1 MLALVQSHLEDFA
14 QPPMFRFIHE
24 EKRLLAFERGQL
36 LFAFNF
42 HELEAQKGLR
52 FAVSPGKYDE
62 LLSSDE
68 LRFAGHGNLEVKSP
82 PMAHFTDP
90 LPGRIEGDIALY
102 MPPLVG
108 LVLENVK

>member
-1 MLALVQSHLEDFA
+1 
-14 QPPMFRFIHE
+14 MFRFIHE

-36 LFAFNF
+36 LFVFNF
-42 HELEAQKGLR
+42 HELEAQKNLL

-68 LRFAGHGNLEVKSP
+68 LRFAGHGNLVVKSP
-82 PMAHFTDP
+82 PMAHFTTP

-108 LVLENVK
+108 LILENVK